1 MNTTRMVMKNT
12 LRHPLRNILTV
23 LGIAIAVSAFGL
35 LRTVLTSWDAGIEA
49 GSVERLVTRDAVSF
63 IFPLPLAYADKI
75 EKTEGIEKLCYLNWF
90 GGVYKDKENFF
101 PRMACQPERI
111 FDVYPEYMV
120 TDQERE
126 AFIKER
132 NACVIGESIAQQ
144 FNIKLGDIMTV
155 EGDIYPG
162 KWDFVVR
169 GIYKRRDQNT
179 DGTQMFFSWVYL
191 NERLLQESPARA
203 NRIGWVV
210 AKLKPRTNPAVVSK
224 AIDSQFL
231 NSSAET
237 KSETERAFN
246 QSFFESYSAIFT
258 AIRIMSFLI
267 IGIILMVLG
276 NTMIM
281 STRERTREYAMLK
294 ALGFR
299 GNHLVAFIAG
309 ESIVIAFIGAIIGV
323 GLLYVMVLGASA
335 VVPKQFFPVFFIA
348 PSTYIISFTSA
359 VLLGVLASILPVMH
373 NTKIQIVEGLRF
385 NG

>member
-90 GGVYKDKENFF
+90 GGVYKEPANFF

-111 FDVYPEYMV
+111 FEVYPEYQV

-132 NACVIGESIAQQ
+132 NACVIGESIAEQ
-144 FNIKLGDIMTV
+144 FKIKVGDIMTI

-203 NRIGWVV
+203 NKIGWVV
-210 AKLKPRTNPAVVSK
+210 TKLKPRTNSAEVSK
-224 AIDSQFL
+224 AIDNQFL

-246 QSFFESYSAIFT
+246 QSFFDAYSAIFT
-258 AIRIMSFLI
+258 AIRIMSILI

-323 GLLYVMVLGASA
+323 GMLYVMVIIFGAF
-335 VVPKQFFPVFFIA
+335 VPKQYFPVFFIA
-348 PSTYIISFTSA
+348 PSTYIIAFSSA
-359 VLLGVLASILPVMH
+359 LLLGGLASVLPVVH

>member
-12 LRHPLRNILTV
+12 LRHPLRNILTI

-49 GSVERLVTRDAVSF
+49 GSVDRLVTRDAVSF

-75 EKTEGIEKLCYLNWF
+75 EKTEGIDKLCYLNWF
-90 GGVYKDKENFF
+90 GGVYKDKQNFF
-101 PRMACQPERI
+101 PRMACQPDRI
-111 FDVYPEYMV
+111 FDVYPEYV
-120 TDQERE
+120 VSTQERE
-126 AFIKER
+126 AFINER
-132 NACVIGESIAQQ
+132 NACVVGESIAQQ
-144 FNIKLGDIMTV
+144 FNIKLGDLMTV

-191 NERLLQESPARA
+191 NERLLQDAPSRA
-203 NRIGWVV
+203 NKIGWVV
-210 AKLKPRTNPAVVSK
+210 TKLKPGTNSAAVSK
-224 AIDSQFL
+224 AIDNQFI

-258 AIRIMSFLI
+258 AIRIMSILI

-309 ESIVIAFIGAIIGV
+309 ESIIIAFIGAIIGV
-323 GLLYVMVLGASA
+323 GMLYLMVLGVGA

-348 PSTYIISFTSA
+348 PSTYIISFSSA
-359 VLLGVLASILPVMH
+359 VLLGGLASILPVWH
-373 NTKIQIVEGLRF
+373 NTKIQIVDGLRF

>member
-1 MNTTRMVMKNT
+1 
-12 LRHPLRNILTV
+12 
-23 LGIAIAVSAFGL
+23 
-35 LRTVLTSWDAGIEA
+35 
-49 GSVERLVTRDAVSF
+49 
-63 IFPLPLAYADKI
+63 
-75 EKTEGIEKLCYLNWF
+75 
-90 GGVYKDKENFF
+90 
-101 PRMACQPERI
+101 
-111 FDVYPEYMV
+111 
-120 TDQERE
+120 
-126 AFIKER
+126 
-132 NACVIGESIAQQ
+132 
-144 FNIKLGDIMTV
+144 
-155 EGDIYPG
+155 
-162 KWDFVVR
+162 
-169 GIYKRRDQNT
+169 
-179 DGTQMFFSWVYL
+179 
-191 NERLLQESPARA
+191 
-203 NRIGWVV
+203 
-210 AKLKPRTNPAVVSK
+210 
-224 AIDSQFL
+224 
-231 NSSAET
+231 
-237 KSETERAFN
+237 
-246 QSFFESYSAIFT
+246 
-258 AIRIMSFLI
+258 MSFLI

>member
-1 MNTTRMVMKNT
+1 MVMKNT

>member
-1 MNTTRMVMKNT
+1 MNTTRMVLKNT

-23 LGIAIAVSAFGL
+23 IGIAIAVSAFGL

-49 GSVERLVTRDAVSF
+49 GSVDRLVTRDAVSF
-63 IFPLPLAYADKI
+63 IFPLPLSYAEKI
-75 EKTEGIEKLCYLNWF
+75 ERTDGIEKLCYMNWF
-90 GGVYKDKENFF
+90 GGVYKDKQNFF

-120 TDQERE
+120 TPQERE

-132 NACVIGESIAQQ
+132 NACVIGESIAKQ

-155 EGDIYPG
+155 DGDIYPG

-169 GIYKRRDQNT
+169 GIYKRRDQST
-179 DGTQMFFSWVYL
+179 DGTQMFFSWVYM
-191 NERLLQESPARA
+191 NERLLQESPSRA
-203 NRIGWVV
+203 NKIGWVV
-210 AKLKPRTNPAVVSK
+210 AKLKPRTNPAAVSK
-224 AIDSQFL
+224 AIDNQFL

-309 ESIVIAFIGAIIGV
+309 ESVVIAFIGAIIGV

-348 PSTYIISFTSA
+348 PSTYFISFGSA
-359 VLLGVLASILPVMH
+359 LLLGVLASILPVMH